1 MTTINDIIEKLNQE
15 QFRFAFDG
23 DDTIEVYLGILVV
36 SMFIEFDPD
45 NSNRPIVI
53 QYNLV
58 PKDEPEFDI
67 HHEVYDNY
75 DVETK
80 EFKDLDLDT
89 VVDGLRGVI
98 EYSVPINKALTR
110 IAGHIDEIA
119 NEIEE
124 YEIPENVVAQMFANK
139 IDFY

>member
-23 DDTIEVYLGILVV
+23 DATIEVYLGLLTV
-36 SMFIEFDPD
+36 SMYIEFDPD

-53 QYNLV
+53 QYNLF

-67 HHEVYDNY
+67 QHEVYDNY
-75 DVETK
+75 DGK
-80 EFKDLDLDT
+80 EFQELDLDT
-89 VVDGLRGVI
+89 IVDGLRGMI

-110 IAGHIDEIA
+110 IAGHIDDIA

-124 YEIPENVVAQMFANK
+124 YEIPENVVAQMFASK

>member
-23 DDTIEVYLGILVV
+23 DSTVEVCLGQRIVV
-36 SMFIEFDPD
+36 MLFEFDHND
-45 NSNRPIVI
+45 SNRPI
-53 QYNLV
+53 LV
-58 PKDEPEFDI
+58 NYSLQLKDEEMSLHDEFYDEQDI
-67 HHEVYDNY
+67 NTGEYA
-75 DVETK
+75 
-80 EFKDLDLDT
+80 DLNLDT
-89 VVDGLRGVI
+89 VVDGLRSMI

-124 YEIPENVVAQMFANK
+124 YEIPENVVAQMFASK

>member
-1 MTTINDIIEKLNQE
+1 MTTINDIIEKLNKE

-23 DDTIEVYLGILVV
+23 DATIEVYLGILIV

-45 NSNRPIVI
+45 NSNRPIAI

-67 HHEVYDNY
+67 HYEVYDNY
-75 DVETK
+75 DSETK

-89 VVDGLRGVI
+89 VVDGLRGII

-110 IAGHIDEIA
+110 ISGHIDEIFK
-119 NEIEE
+119 EIEE
-124 YEIPENVVAQMFANK
+124 YEIPENVVVQMFANK

>member
-1 MTTINDIIEKLNQE
+1 MTTINDIIEKLNKE
-15 QFRFAFDG
+15 QFRFSFDG
-23 DDTIEVYLGILVV
+23 DATIEVYLGILIV

-58 PKDEPEFDI
+58 PKDEPEFEI
-67 HHEVYDNY
+67 HNEIYDNY
-75 DVETK
+75 DGK
-80 EFKDLDLDT
+80 EYQDLDLDT
-89 VVDGLRGVI
+89 IVDGLRGVI

>member
-1 MTTINDIIEKLNQE
+1 MITINDIIEKLNKE
-15 QFRFAFDG
+15 QLRFAFDG
-23 DDTIEVYLGILVV
+23 DAIIEVYLGILIV
-36 SMFIEFDPD
+36 SMYIEFDPD
-45 NSNRPIVI
+45 NSNRPIII

-58 PKDEPEFDI
+58 PKDEPDFDI

-75 DVETK
+75 DGNEYQ
-80 EFKDLDLDT
+80 DLDLDT
-89 VVDGLRGVI
+89 VIDGLRGII

-110 IAGHIDEIA
+110 IAGHINEIA

-124 YEIPENVVAQMFANK
+124 YEIPENVVAQMFASK

>member
-23 DDTIEVYLGILVV
+23 DSTVEVFLGQLIVE
-36 SMFIEFDPD
+36 MFFEFDHND
-45 NSNRPIVI
+45 SNRPI
-53 QYNLV
+53 LV
-58 PKDEPEFDI
+58 NYSLQLKDKEMSLYDEFYDEHDI
-67 HHEVYDNY
+67 N
-75 DVETK
+75 TG
-80 EFKDLDLDT
+80 EFADLNLDT
-89 VVDGLRGVI
+89 VVDGLRSMI

-119 NEIEE
+119 KEIEE
-124 YEIPENVVAQMFANK
+124 YEIPENVVAQMFASK

>member
-23 DDTIEVYLGILVV
+23 DAVIEVYLGILVV

-45 NSNRPIVI
+45 NSNRPIII
-53 QYNLV
+53 QYNLI

-67 HHEVYDNY
+67 YHIIYDNY
-75 DVETK
+75 DDETRL
-80 EFKDLDLDT
+80 FKDLDLDA
-89 VVDGLRGVI
+89 VVDGLRGII

-119 NEIEE
+119 KEIEE
-124 YEIPENVVAQMFANK
+124 YEIPENVVVQMFANK

>member
-15 QFRFAFDG
+15 QFRFSFDG
-23 DDTIEVYLGILVV
+23 DATIEVYLGILIV
-36 SMFIEFDPD
+36 SMYIEFDPD
-45 NSNRPIVI
+45 NSNRPIII

-58 PKDEPEFDI
+58 PKDEPDFDI

-75 DVETK
+75 DGNEYQ
-80 EFKDLDLDT
+80 DLDLDT
-89 VVDGLRGVI
+89 VVDGLRGII
-98 EYSVPINKALTR
+98 EYSVPINKAMTR
-110 IAGHIDEIA
+110 IAGHLDEIA
-119 NEIEE
+119 KEIEE

>member
-1 MTTINDIIEKLNQE
+1 MKTINDIIEKLNQE
-15 QFRFAFDG
+15 QFRFSFDG
-23 DDTIEVYLGILVV
+23 DAIIEVYLGILIV
-36 SMFIEFDPD
+36 SMYIEFDPD

-58 PKDEPEFDI
+58 PKDEPDFDI

-75 DVETK
+75 DGE
-80 EFKDLDLDT
+80 EFQDLDLDT
-89 VVDGLRGVI
+89 VVDGLRGII

-110 IAGHIDEIA
+110 IAGHINDIA

>member
-23 DDTIEVYLGILVV
+23 DSTIEVYLGILLV
-36 SMFIEFDPD
+36 SMYIEFDPD

-58 PKDEPEFDI
+58 HKDEPEFDI

-75 DVETK
+75 VDK
-80 EFKDLDLDT
+80 EFQELVLDT
-89 VVDGLRGVI
+89 IVDGLRGMI

-124 YEIPENVVAQMFANK
+124 YEIPENVVAQMFASK

>member
-15 QFRFAFDG
+15 QFRFSFDG
-23 DDTIEVYLGILVV
+23 DSTIEVYLGILIV
-36 SMFIEFDPD
+36 SMYIEFDPD
-45 NSNRPIVI
+45 NSNRPIII

-58 PKDEPEFDI
+58 PKDEPDFDI

-75 DVETK
+75 DGNEYQ
-80 EFKDLDLDT
+80 DLDLDT
-89 VVDGLRGVI
+89 VVDGLRGII
-98 EYSVPINKALTR
+98 EYSVPINKAMTR
-110 IAGHIDEIA
+110 IAGHLDEIA
-119 NEIEE
+119 KEIEE

>member
-15 QFRFAFDG
+15 QFRFSFDG
-23 DDTIEVYLGILVV
+23 DATIEVYLGILIV
-36 SMFIEFDPD
+36 SMYIEFDPD
-45 NSNRPIVI
+45 NSNRPIII

-58 PKDEPEFDI
+58 PKDEPDFDI
-67 HHEVYDNY
+67 HHELYDMY
-75 DVETK
+75 DGE
-80 EFKDLDLDT
+80 EYQDLDLDT
-89 VVDGLRGVI
+89 VVDGLRGII

-110 IAGHIDEIA
+110 IAGHINDIA

-124 YEIPENVVAQMFANK
+124 YEIPENVVAQMFASK

>member
-1 MTTINDIIEKLNQE
+1 MVTINDIIEKLNKE
-15 QFRFAFDG
+15 QFRFSFDG
-23 DDTIEVYLGILVV
+23 DAIIEVYLGILIV
-36 SMFIEFDPD
+36 SMYIEFDPD
-45 NSNRPIVI
+45 NSNRPIAI
-53 QYNLV
+53 QYSLV
-58 PKDEPEFDI
+58 PKDEPDFDI
-67 HHEVYDNY
+67 HYEVYDNY
-75 DVETK
+75 DNETK

-89 VVDGLRGVI
+89 VVDGLRGII

-110 IAGHIDEIA
+110 IAGHINEIA

>member
-1 MTTINDIIEKLNQE
+1 MITINDIIEKLNKE

-23 DDTIEVYLGILVV
+23 DATIEVYLGILIV
-36 SMFIEFDPD
+36 SIFIEFDPD
-45 NSNRPIVI
+45 KSNRPIAI

-58 PKDEPEFDI
+58 PKDELDFDI

-75 DVETK
+75 DGK

-89 VVDGLRGVI
+89 VVDGLRGII
-98 EYSVPINKALTR
+98 EYSVPINKAMTR
-110 IAGHIDEIA
+110 IVGHLDEIA
-119 NEIEE
+119 KEIEE
-124 YEIPENVVAQMFANK
+124 YEIPENVVAKMFSNK

>member
-1 MTTINDIIEKLNQE
+1 MTTINDIVNKLNDE
-15 QFRFAFDG
+15 QFRFSFDG
-23 DDTIEVYLGILVV
+23 DCTIEVYLGILIV
-36 SMFIEFDPD
+36 SMFIEFDLE
-45 NSNRPIVI
+45 NSNRPIAI

-58 PKDEPEFDI
+58 PKDEPESVI
-67 HHEVYDNY
+67 HYEVYDNY
-75 DVETK
+75 DNETK

-89 VVDGLRGVI
+89 VVDGLRGII

-110 IAGHIDEIA
+110 IAGHINDIA

-124 YEIPENVVAQMFANK
+124 YEIPENVVVQMFANK

>member
-23 DDTIEVYLGILVV
+23 DSTVEVFLGQLIVV
-36 SMFIEFDPD
+36 MFFEFDHND
-45 NSNRPIVI
+45 SNRPI
-53 QYNLV
+53 LV
-58 PKDEPEFDI
+58 NYSLQLKDEEMSLHDEFYDEQDI
-67 HHEVYDNY
+67 NTGEYA
-75 DVETK
+75 
-80 EFKDLDLDT
+80 DLNLDT
-89 VVDGLRGVI
+89 VVDGLRSMI

-124 YEIPENVVAQMFANK
+124 YEIPENVVAQMFASK

>member
-1 MTTINDIIEKLNQE
+1 MTTINDIIEKLNKE
-15 QFRFAFDG
+15 QFRFSFDG
-23 DDTIEVYLGILVV
+23 DAIIEVYLGILIV
-36 SMFIEFDPD
+36 SMYIEFDPD
-45 NSNRPIVI
+45 NSNRPIII

-58 PKDEPEFDI
+58 PKDEPDFDI

-75 DVETK
+75 DGK
-80 EFKDLDLDT
+80 EYQDLDLDT
-89 VVDGLRGVI
+89 VVDGLRGII

-110 IAGHIDEIA
+110 IAGHINEIA

-124 YEIPENVVAQMFANK
+124 YEIPENVVAQMFASK